1 MIDSP
6 SAAFPLIAVDWG
18 TTNRR
23 AYLIDASGAIVDRR
37 EDNLGILGVPP
48 KGFGNAL
55 CGLIDGW
62 RDVRSAGPPVL
73 MSGMV
78 GSRQGWIEATY
89 AQCPV
94 DPNSLA
100 TNLVSVP
107 DLEDIWIVPGVCLL
121 PAGERRDVMRGE
133 EIQVF
138 GALAESGQDN
148 AMLCLPGTHNKWV
161 RVEGGRLTDF
171 VTAMT
176 GEVYRVMC
184 DHSIL
189 GALIQDEAPH
199 DVEAFAR
206 AIEASGKPGG
216 LLIHLFELRADGLFG
231 TTPEEAQASYL
242 SGLLIGHEIR
252 DLSPDF
258 TELGDPV
265 LLVGSDLLSG
275 IYGQALDQLGIAY
288 ESIDVAVATVRGL
301 TMVWEAAV
309 AGI

>member
-1 MIDSP
+1 MIDTP
-6 SAAFPLIAVDWG
+6 SACYPLIAVDWG

-23 AYLIDASGAIVDRR
+23 AYLIDASGAIIDRR
-37 EDNLGILGVPP
+37 EDTLGVLSVPP

-55 CGLIDGW
+55 GGLIGGW
-62 RDVRSAGPPVL
+62 RDVSAGGPPIL

-94 DPNSLA
+94 DTSILVA
-100 TNLVSVP
+100 NLVSISDV
-107 DLEDIWIVPGVCLL
+107 EDAWIVPGVCLM
-121 PAGERRDVMRGE
+121 PVGARRDVMRGE
-133 EIQVF
+133 EVQVF
-138 GALAESGQDN
+138 GALAESCRND
-148 AMLCLPGTHNKWV
+148 ATLCLPGTHNKWV

-189 GALIQDEAPH
+189 GALIQEEAPH
-199 DVEAFAR
+199 DVAAFSR
-206 AIEASGKPGG
+206 AVKASGNPRG
-216 LLIHLFELRADGLFG
+216 LLSHLFELRADGLFG
-231 TTPEEAQASYL
+231 TTPENAQASYL

-252 DLSPDF
+252 DLSLDF
-258 TELGDPV
+258 TEPGGSV

-288 ESIDVAVATVRGL
+288 ERIDGAVATVRGL
-301 TMVWEAAV
+301 TMVWEAAI
-309 AGI
+309 AGR

>member
-1 MIDSP
+1 MAGEIIRRSTGFDVGDGRQPP
-6 SAAFPLIAVDWG
+6 S
-18 TTNRR
+18 
-23 AYLIDASGAIVDRR
+23 
-37 EDNLGILGVPP
+37 
-48 KGFGNAL
+48 
-55 CGLIDGW
+55 
-62 RDVRSAGPPVL
+62 
-73 MSGMV
+73 
-78 GSRQGWIEATY
+78 WIEATT
-89 AQCPV
+89 
-94 DPNSLA
+94 PNVLSTRTVWPRTLSPCR
-100 TNLVSVP
+100 TWKISGSYL
-107 DLEDIWIVPGVCLL
+107 GVCLL

-133 EIQVF
+133 EIRF

-171 VTAMT
+171 ATAMT

-199 DVEAFAR
+199 DGEAFAR
-206 AIEASGKPGG
+206 AIEASGKPVG
-216 LLIHLFELRADGLFG
+216 LLIHLFELRADGLLARRRRS
-231 TTPEEAQASYL
+231 PASYL

-275 IYGQALDQLGIAY
+275 IYGQALDQLGMLMRV
-288 ESIDVAVATVRGL
+288 STSPLRRC
-301 TMVWEAAV
+301 AA
-309 AGI
+309 

>member
-1 MIDSP
+1 MIYTP
-6 SAAFPLIAVDWG
+6 STSYPLIAVDWG

-23 AYLIDASGAIVDRR
+23 AYLIDASGAIIDRR
-37 EDNLGILGVPP
+37 EDNLGILSVPP

-55 CGLIDGW
+55 GGLISGW
-62 RDVRSAGPPVL
+62 RDVESAGLPIL
-73 MSGMV
+73 MSGMI

-94 DPNSLA
+94 DPNILVA
-100 TNLVSVP
+100 NLVSVP
-107 DLEDIWIVPGVCLL
+107 DVEDAWIVPGVCLL
-121 PAGERRDVMRGE
+121 PVGARRDVMRGE
-133 EIQVF
+133 EVQVF
-138 GALAESGQDN
+138 GALAESGRYD
-148 AMLCLPGTHNKWV
+148 ATLCLPGTHNKWV
-161 RVEGGRLTDF
+161 RVEGGRLMDF

-189 GALIQDEAPH
+189 GALIQEEAPH
-199 DVEAFAR
+199 DVAAFSR
-206 AIEASGKPGG
+206 AITASGNPRG
-216 LLIHLFELRADGLFG
+216 LLSHLFELRADGLFG

-258 TELGDPV
+258 TESGEVV

-288 ESIDVAVATVRGL
+288 ERIDGAVATVRGL
-301 TMVWEAAV
+301 TMVLEAAI
-309 AGI
+309 AGR